1 MNIGASIG
9 EFNAESENV
18 QSYEER
24 VECFFIANDIT
35 DEKKETG
42 KCTNSYRAKDI

>member
-24 VECFFIANDIT
+24 VECFFYR
-35 DEKKETG
+35 ERYHGRKKETG